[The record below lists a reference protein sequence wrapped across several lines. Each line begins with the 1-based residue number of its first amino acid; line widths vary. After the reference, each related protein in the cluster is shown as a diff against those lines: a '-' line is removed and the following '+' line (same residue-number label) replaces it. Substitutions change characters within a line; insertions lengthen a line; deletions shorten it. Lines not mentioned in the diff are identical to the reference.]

1 MKKPPLS
8 AKLQLA
14 LDACRAV
21 GWTITGEVCF
31 KWIGDEFKTKGVTY
45 RDLAALARLG
55 YLERTGEGRY
65 AVYYRIVDGGKK
77 PSLRQRKRLRSRN
90 RH

>member
-1 MKKPPLS
+1 MKRPPLP

-31 KWIGDEFKTKGVTY
+31 KWIGDEFKAKGVTY

-55 YLERTGEGRY
+55 YLVRSGEGRY
-65 AVYYRIVDGGKK
+65 AVYYRIVGGGRT
-77 PSLRQRKRLRSRN
+77 PLLRRRRRLIA
-90 RH
+90 